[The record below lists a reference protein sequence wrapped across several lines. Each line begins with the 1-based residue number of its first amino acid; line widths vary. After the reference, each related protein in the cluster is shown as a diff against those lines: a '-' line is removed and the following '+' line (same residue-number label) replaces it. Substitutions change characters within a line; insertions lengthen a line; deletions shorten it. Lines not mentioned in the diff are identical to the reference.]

1 MKSKRD
7 IRRHWNGKAFDFF
20 RGKKIAMAR
29 YLTEREMI
37 TFFGGERLGSHRV
50 PIILEFDDRSYAIP
64 FMDNEGNDGGAIYI
78 SNEEGVLPALNRGE
92 N

>member
-7 IRRHWNGKAFDFF
+7 IRRYWNAKAFDFF

-37 TFFGGERLGSHRV
+37 TFFGGEKLGSNRV

-64 FMDNEGNDGGAIYI
+64 FMDDEGNDGGAIYL
-78 SNEEGVLPALNRGE
+78 SNEEGVLPVLSRGD
-92 N
+92 